1 MRMSFLIRK
10 PVTRSVQC
18 SWLLRYLNS
27 SMTWFLS
34 DILLP
39 FPKQIR
45 MIWTAVWS
53 FTKMERKRGKYWK
66 MPIFEGKLQVIFTYL
81 SEMKTVSMLNPLILL
96 LFTDCFY
103 HAFFVLLE
111 IFKFKYDKFFFRHS
125 ASISKFKWFEQ
136 PCMLNTEQQPCKK
149 NSFRF
154 FFFQGI
160 WSVFWDF

>member
-53 FTKMERKRGKYWK
+53 FT
-66 MPIFEGKLQVIFTYL
+66 IFEGKLQVIFTYL